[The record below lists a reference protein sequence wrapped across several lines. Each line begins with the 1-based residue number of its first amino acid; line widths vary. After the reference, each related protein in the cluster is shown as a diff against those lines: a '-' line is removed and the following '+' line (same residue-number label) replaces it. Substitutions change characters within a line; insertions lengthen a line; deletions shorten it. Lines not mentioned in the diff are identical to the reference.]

1 MSDKLMGIN
10 EIKQKL
16 GVSEA
21 TVMDMIHFEKLPAKK
36 EKGVWQMKASDLAI
50 WQDAEL
56 STRKAASD
64 KKAKAAA
71 KKTDTDPPAAKANT
85 KKKGK

>member
-1 MSDKLMGIN
+1 MSEKLMGIN

-36 EKGVWQMKASDLAI
+36 VKGQWQVKASDLAI
-50 WQDAEL
+50 WQNPEL
-56 STRKAASD
+56 TERKSKADKRAAAKAAKKAD
-64 KKAKAAA
+64 KKAAEKD
-71 KKTDTDPPAAKANT
+71 KK
-85 KKKGK
+85 